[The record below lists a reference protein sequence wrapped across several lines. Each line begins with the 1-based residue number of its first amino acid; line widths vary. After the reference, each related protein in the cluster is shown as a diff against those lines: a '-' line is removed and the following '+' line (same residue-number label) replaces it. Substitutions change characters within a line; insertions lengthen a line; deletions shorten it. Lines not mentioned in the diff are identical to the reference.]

1 MIDVLA
7 LLLDMLIV
15 ALLGATIFFA
25 MRLYSSL
32 SSFREH
38 RDDFEHV
45 VAKLIA
51 SIGQA
56 EQAMKNLKNT
66 GTQEAQ
72 NLEELIRHAREMT
85 EELRMVNEASGNMA
99 NRLEELAEK
108 NRKIVEGFDART
120 PYKAPRV
127 SRPHQEDDDEQDE
140 PLPALAAIKPAAIN
154 PAAARTAAP
163 AVKVPAPANAPQA
176 KPAAMQAAPKESA
189 PDAAFPSF
197 FIRDREY
204 DEGSAPDARR
214 GFVDV
219 FDEEDEDESP
229 IPAALQSQAER
240 ELYAALQKNK
250 RKAANGGQG

>member
-1 MIDVLA
+1 MMEVLA

-15 ALLGATIFFA
+15 GLLGATIFFA

-120 PYKAPRV
+120 PYKAPRI
-127 SRPHQEDDDEQDE
+127 SRPHKEDDEDDE
-140 PLPALAAIKPAAIN
+140 PL
-154 PAAARTAAP
+154 AAAPSPVAAKPSAP

-176 KPAAMQAAPKESA
+176 KPAAKQSAPKESA
-189 PDAAFPSF
+189 PDTSFPSF

-204 DEGSAPDARR
+204 DEASALEPAPDARR

-219 FDEEDEDESP
+219 FDEDEDEEESP

-240 ELYAALQKNK
+240 ELFLALQRNK

>member
-127 SRPHQEDDDEQDE
+127 SRPHDDEDDEGE
-140 PLPALAAIKPAAIN
+140 TLAPVSAATPPAATK
-154 PAAARTAAP
+154 PAAP
-163 AVKVPAPANAPQA
+163 AVRVPAPANAPHA

>member
-1 MIDVLA
+1 MMEVLA

-15 ALLGATIFFA
+15 GLLGATIFFA

-45 VAKLIA
+45 VAKLIS

-99 NRLEELAEK
+99 NRLEDLAEK

-127 SRPHQEDDDEQDE
+127 SRPHEDDEEDEH
-140 PLPALAAIKPAAIN
+140 LAPVSAA
-154 PAAARTAAP
+154 PSPVATRPAAP
-163 AVKVPAPANAPQA
+163 AVKVPAPANTSQA
-176 KPAAMQAAPKESA
+176 KPAAKQASPKESA
-189 PDAAFPSF
+189 TDAALPSF

-204 DEGSAPDARR
+204 DEASTLEPAPDPRR

-219 FDEEDEDESP
+219 FDEEDDEESP

-240 ELYAALQKNK
+240 ELFMALQKNK

>member
-1 MIDVLA
+1 MMEVLA

-15 ALLGATIFFA
+15 GLLGATIFFA

-120 PYKAPRV
+120 PYKAPRI
-127 SRPHQEDDDEQDE
+127 SRPHKEDDEDDE
-140 PLPALAAIKPAAIN
+140 PL
-154 PAAARTAAP
+154 AAAPSPVAAKPSAP

-176 KPAAMQAAPKESA
+176 KPAAAKQSAPKESA
-189 PDAAFPSF
+189 PDTSFPSF

-204 DEGSAPDARR
+204 DEASALEPAPDARR

-219 FDEEDEDESP
+219 FDEDEDEEESP

-240 ELYAALQKNK
+240 ELFLALQRNK

>member
-127 SRPHQEDDDEQDE
+127 SRPHDDEDDQGET
-140 PLPALAAIKPAAIN
+140 LAPVSAAPPTAATKP
-154 PAAARTAAP
+154 AAP
-163 AVKVPAPANAPQA
+163 AVRVPAPANAPHA